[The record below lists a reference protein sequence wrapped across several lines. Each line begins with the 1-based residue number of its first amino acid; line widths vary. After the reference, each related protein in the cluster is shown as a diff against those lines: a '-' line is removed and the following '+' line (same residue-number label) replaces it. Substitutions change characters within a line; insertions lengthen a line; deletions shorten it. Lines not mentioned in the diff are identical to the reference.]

1 MGSGTDVARE
11 RADVILIAISLSLLT
26 RCGLRDVAVPSSMQ
40 NFMGALV
47 VDGTGGGMAAFGLL
61 NPLLAAFIHVVS
73 ELVFILNST
82 RLLPKSS
89 KIGI

>member
-1 MGSGTDVARE
+1 
-11 RADVILIAISLSLLT
+11 VILIAISLSLLT

-82 RLLPKSS
+82 RPLLEEFQNRDLNELFGS
-89 KIGI
+89 